1 MESIFLSSYIW
12 FADAFLIQLI
22 EYNKVSLRFVADL
35 IDKLITD
42 WEKEGLDIDVRPMG
56 VIGRIIR
63 LGRIYESHAAI
74 ILKPY
79 DLKYTEFDVLAT
91 LRRTGKPYQLNPK
104 LLIESVL
111 ITSGAMTACLDRLEK
126 RQLIKRVQD
135 PNDRR
140 GTLIVLTEK
149 GVKLVEQAVED
160 RFEQA
165 KSELKCLNIKEQNE
179 LTKLLAK
186 LSQAR

>member
-1 MESIFLSSYIW
+1 VT
-12 FADAFLIQLI
+12 DLI
-22 EYNKVSLRFVADL
+22 E
-35 IDKLITD
+35 KLISD
-42 WEKEGLDIDVRPMG
+42 WEKQGLDVRAMG

-63 LGRIYESHAAI
+63 LGMLFEGSATVV
-74 ILKPY
+74 LKPY
-79 DLKYTEFDVLAT
+79 NLIYTEFDVLAT

-104 LLIESVL
+104 QLINSVL

-126 RQLIKRVQD
+126 RQLVKRIRD

-140 GTLIVLTEK
+140 GTLILLTDK
-149 GVKLVEQAVED
+149 GIKLVEQAVKN

-165 KSELKCLNIKEQNE
+165 KTELKHLSTNEQKE

-186 LSQAR
+186 LSLTQV